1 MDHDLTDHQV
11 EILSRALQH
20 GGVLAAPFG
29 HPGEDSL
36 VDEMEAQAADL
47 EAGGLVKAWRDEN
60 GSLQRLE
67 VTSQGYA
74 ALGVR

>member
-1 MDHDLTDHQV
+1 MSSDLTDHQV

-36 VDEMEAQAADL
+36 VDEMEAHVADL
-47 EAGGLVKAWRDEN
+47 ETGGLVKAWRAEDH
-60 GSLQRLE
+60 SLQRLE
-67 VTSQGYA
+67 VTSKGYA

>member
-1 MDHDLTDHQV
+1 MSSELTDHQV

-20 GGVLAAPFG
+20 GGVLSAPFG
-29 HPGEDSL
+29 HLGEDSL
-36 VDEMEAQAADL
+36 VDDMEAHTADL
-47 EAGGLVKAWRDEN
+47 EERGLIKARRDKD

-67 VTSQGYA
+67 VTAKGYA

>member
-1 MDHDLTDHQV
+1 MSSGLTDHQI

-36 VDEMEAQAADL
+36 IEDMEAQVADL
-47 EAGGLVKAWRDEN
+47 EADGLVKAWRDEE

-67 VTSQGYA
+67 VTGRGYA
-74 ALGVR
+74 ALGTR